1 MPDEFLLSGAYVY
14 NIQIRI
20 ILGEIIVKH
29 HVCSEVEQL

>member
-1 MPDEFLLSGAYVY
+1 MPDEFLFSGAYVY

-29 HVCSEVEQL
+29 HDCSEVEQL